1 MISKYVNGQASIYN
15 TLVNQNI
22 NNKLSHAYLID
33 ASGNANAI
41 NIVKDFCKFLM
52 CPKKIV
58 DKCCDDTCD
67 ICYNFDNSLCNEFKL
82 IDSDGLWI
90 KKEQILDLQN
100 DFSKKSTEGLKK
112 IYVITEAAKLNQ
124 SSANTLLKFLE
135 EPDDN
140 IIAFL
145 ITNNV
150 NLVLETIKSRCQFI
164 KLNANVLD
172 GLEKI
177 DNIDKL
183 FEFAYFLEEKGN
195 RTIIYEKEKWLN
207 YFSNRNDCYNALN
220 VLVNVYNLILK
231 YKLGYLTNIDEDYR
245 SFFDKIVSLNTVD
258 KLVSKLL
265 SLVKYCDDVKKN
277 VNINLLIDNLIF
289 SFGGE

>member
-1 MISKYVNGQASIYN
+1 MII
-15 TLVNQNI
+15 LF
-22 NNKLSHAYLID
+22 LYLCF
-33 ASGNANAI
+33 
-41 NIVKDFCKFLM
+41 V
-52 CPKKIV
+52 
-58 DKCCDDTCD
+58 
-67 ICYNFDNSLCNEFKL
+67 
-82 IDSDGLWI
+82 
-90 KKEQILDLQN
+90 
-100 DFSKKSTEGLKK
+100 
-112 IYVITEAAKLNQ
+112 
-124 SSANTLLKFLE
+124 SSQ
-135 EPDDN
+135 
-140 IIAFL
+140 IAFL

-245 SFFDKIVSLNTVD
+245 SFFDKVVSLNTVD